1 MRRAARRS
9 RLLAQR
15 RQRWSRRVSGV
26 ASGVVVMSGLLAGV
40 SPGVA
45 SAATGLSLGAP
56 TPSGSGYWLV
66 TAEGAVYSFGGAQY
80 YGGMNG
86 TPITAPITGLVASPS
101 GKGYWL
107 IGRDGAV
114 YAFGD
119 AQFYGTPGSV
129 GATLSSPVVA
139 GAAVSAGGTTGAT
152 GPTGATGTTGAAGAT
167 GATGAAGPTGPTGA
181 IGPIGPM
188 GLVGP
193 TGAPGPTGATGA
205 TGAQGVTGA
214 AGATGATGPTGPT
227 GSTGAPGPTG
237 PVGITGAT
245 GATGPTGATGAT
257 GATGSSDYAEFYAL
271 MPGDNPS
278 TVAAGAD
285 VQFPQIGVTS
295 GSIFELTPSQFALAT
310 AGTYDVSFQVPVD
323 EPGQL
328 ALALNGVIL
337 PYSVVGRATGN
348 SQIVGEALV
357 TAAAGDIL
365 EVQNPPGNPFALTV
379 TPLSGGNMPSSAS
392 LIIRKLG

>member
-1 MRRAARRS
+1 MRRAARRN
-9 RLLAQR
+9 RLLAFR

-66 TAEGAVYSFGGAQY
+66 TAEGAVYAFGGARY

-152 GPTGATGTTGAAGAT
+152 GAT
-167 GATGAAGPTGPTGA
+167 GATGPTGA
-181 IGPIGPM
+181 IGPMGPM

-193 TGAPGPTGATGA
+193 TGAPG
-205 TGAQGVTGA
+205 
-214 AGATGATGPTGPT
+214 ATGATGPTGAT
-227 GSTGAPGPTG
+227 GSQGATGPAGITGATGPTG
-237 PVGITGAT
+237 TPGVTGPTGAIGATGAT
-245 GATGPTGATGAT
+245 GATGPTGATGS
-257 GATGSSDYAEFYAL
+257 GDFAEFYAL
-271 MPGDNPS
+271 MPPDNAA
-278 TVAAGAD
+278 TVAPGTD
-285 VQFPQIGVTS
+285 VQFPNDGPAS
-295 GSIFELTPSQFALAT
+295 LGSISRTNSSTFDLGSV
-310 AGTYDVSFQVPVD
+310 GTYDVSFQVSVS
-323 EPGQL
+323 EAGQL
-328 ALALNGVIL
+328 ELMLNGAAVT
-337 PYSVVGRATGN
+337 YSVVGRATGTT
-348 SQIVGEALV
+348 QIVGEALV
-357 TAAAGDIL
+357 QVTSAPASL
-365 EVQNPPGNPFALTV
+365 EVRNPAGNSTALTI
-379 TPLSGGNMPSSAS
+379 TTLAGGTMPSSAS

>member
-1 MRRAARRS
+1 MPRAP
-9 RLLAQR
+9 
-15 RQRWSRRVSGV
+15 RVR
-26 ASGVVVMSGLLAGV
+26 
-40 SPGVA
+40 P
-45 SAATGLSLGAP
+45 
-56 TPSGSGYWLV
+56 
-66 TAEGAVYSFGGAQY
+66 
-80 YGGMNG
+80 
-86 TPITAPITGLVASPS
+86 
-101 GKGYWL
+101 
-107 IGRDGAV
+107 
-114 YAFGD
+114 
-119 AQFYGTPGSV
+119 
-129 GATLSSPVVA
+129 
-139 GAAVSAGGTTGAT
+139 
-152 GPTGATGTTGAAGAT
+152 
-167 GATGAAGPTGPTGA
+167 
-181 IGPIGPM
+181 
-188 GLVGP
+188 
-193 TGAPGPTGATGA
+193 
-205 TGAQGVTGA
+205 
-214 AGATGATGPTGPT
+214 GPTGPT

-285 VQFPQIGVTS
+285 VQFPQIGATS

-337 PYSVVGRATGN
+337 PYSVVGRATG
-348 SQIVGEALV
+348 STQIVGEALV

-379 TPLSGGNMPSSAS
+379 TPFSGGNHAQQRLVDHPETRLTGRGATRRPCAPSGGHRPSATGPQT
-392 LIIRKLG
+392 RPARCAAARPG